1 MTEDPLQIVDIVQ
14 LVDGVEV
21 LAALGNSLRRSS
33 KVEWR
38 LTVAGVGEVLLSDP
52 ALYSFQQAT
61 NACFRQRFQ
70 FLPGPPLTRQQ
81 WQALVFEA
89 MRKKYPPPPT
99 PWDIQAG
106 EG

>member
-1 MTEDPLQIVDIVQ
+1 MTEEPLQIVDIVQ
-14 LVDGVEV
+14 LVDGVEM
-21 LAALGNSLRRSS
+21 LAPPGNSLRRSS

-38 LTVAGVGEVLLSDP
+38 LTIAGVGDVTLHTA
-52 ALYSFQQAT
+52 ALFNFQQAT